1 MNGIAKR
8 RPLKEFST
16 KKKKIFFK
24 NQRLIIGFK
33 TKMLRVSLC
42 TFTHTIGE
50 MNECIHLK
58 ILPEYMDIY
67 MGESTGRF
75 KK

>member
-16 KKKKIFFK
+16 QKKKK

-42 TFTHTIGE
+42 TFTLTIGE

-67 MGESTGRF
+67 LGESTGRF
-75 KK
+75 KKYW